1 MRLRIL
7 DCPAPPGAPP
17 GAVCTPE
24 GTVIYAIG
32 DIHGRDDLLAALL
45 EGVRRDAGQ
54 RPARRRLL
62 VFLGDYISRGP
73 GSRAVVERVMA
84 TAWPGF
90 EVVALK
96 GNHEDLLLR
105 FLDGDL
111 AAGALWLDY
120 GGAQALRAYGVAP
133 EGGARGDEAGAQRL
147 RRELAGA
154 LPAHH
159 LEFFRRL
166 RLDHRE
172 GDYYFVHAGIRPGVP
187 PEGQSDADRLW
198 IRSEFTDSLADHGVV
213 VVHGH
218 CIAPMPQ
225 VRHNRIGIDTG
236 AYASGHLTCAVLDG
250 AERVFLQT

>member
-1 MRLRIL
+1 MRLRSL
-7 DCPAPPGAPP
+7 ACPAPPGAPP
-17 GAVCTPE
+17 ARTPE
-24 GTVIYAIG
+24 GTVIHAIG

-62 VFLGDYISRGP
+62 IFLGDYISRGT

-90 EVVALK
+90 ELVALK

-111 AAGALWLDY
+111 AAGTLWLDY
-120 GGAQALRAYGVAP
+120 GGAQALQAYGVAP
-133 EGGARGDEAGAQRL
+133 RGDEGGMEQL
-147 RRELAGA
+147 RRELAAA
-154 LPAHH
+154 LPARH
-159 LEFFRRL
+159 LEFLRRL

-187 PEGQSDADRLW
+187 LERQSDEDRLW
-198 IRSEFTDSLADHGVV
+198 IRGEFTDSPADHGVV

-218 CIAPMPQ
+218 CIAALPQ

-250 AERVFLQT
+250 DERFFLQT

>member
-1 MRLRIL
+1 VRLRIL
-7 DCPAPPGAPP
+7 DCPAPPGAPHR
-17 GAVCTPE
+17 AARTPE

-84 TAWPGF
+84 LAWPGF
-90 EVVALK
+90 ELVTLK

-120 GGAQALRAYGVAP
+120 GGAQALQAYGMAP
-133 EGGARGDEAGAQRL
+133 EVGARGDEGGAERL
-147 RRELAGA
+147 RRELAAA
-154 LPAHH
+154 LPARH
-159 LEFFRRL
+159 LEFCRRL
-166 RLDHRE
+166 RLHHRE
-172 GDYYFVHAGIRPGVP
+172 GGYYFVHAGIRPGVP
-187 PEGQSDADRLW
+187 LEQQSDADRLW
-198 IRSEFTDSLADHGVV
+198 IRSEFTDSCADHGVV

-218 CIAPMPQ
+218 CIAALPQ

-236 AYASGHLTCAVLDG
+236 AYASGHLTCAVLEGD
-250 AERVFLQT
+250 ECFFLQT